1 MVKLKNNIRIL
12 KNNKSIINCTIFIC
26 IIIIDQLS
34 KFLLIRKN
42 IQIIPNLLKFTY
54 LENNG
59 AAFGIFN
66 TNIVLIS
73 NLLIVIVL
81 LVYWIKSEKNN
92 TKNISLTLIIAG
104 SIGNLVDR
112 VVRGYVIDF
121 IKIWDNIPIF
131 NIADISIVIGLI
143 ILLMLNIY
151 NIMQKKEISKIVWL
165 F

>member
-81 LVYWIKSEKNN
+81 LVYWLKSEKNN

-151 NIMQKKEISKIVWL
+151 NIMQKKEISKIV
-165 F
+165 

>member
-151 NIMQKKEISKIVWL
+151 NIMQKKEISKIV
-165 F
+165 